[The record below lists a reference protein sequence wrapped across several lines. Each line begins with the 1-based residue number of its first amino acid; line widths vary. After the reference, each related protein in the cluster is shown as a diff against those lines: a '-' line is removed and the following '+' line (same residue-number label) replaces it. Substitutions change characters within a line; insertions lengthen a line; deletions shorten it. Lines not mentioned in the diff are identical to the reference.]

1 MNPNDSLTIQKLDI
15 KITKKERKKVSLS
28 LLFRDEE
35 AVDQFMFLRLVMV
48 VFSGIAV
55 HLMVTLM
62 I

>member
-1 MNPNDSLTIQKLDI
+1 MNLNDSLTIQQLDI

-55 HLMVTLM
+55 HLMVTL
-62 I
+62 II